1 MTFADDVAALEA
13 VRASLKPGQR
23 TRDLLAERIRQHI
36 EAAGKRS
43 LRLEDGRAVRI
54 VTDETYNAEGERTG
68 IGYFI
73 TVEKVEEVAV

>member
-23 TRDLLAERIRQHI
+23 TRDLLAERIRKHI

-43 LRLEDGRAVRI
+43 LRLEDGRKVSI
-54 VTDETYNAEGERTG
+54 GIDETYDAEGEKTG

>member
-13 VRASLKPGQR
+13 VRRQLAPGQR
-23 TRDLLAERIRQHI
+23 RRDMLAERIRQHI

-54 VTDETYNAEGERTG
+54 VIDETYDAEGKRDG

-73 TVEKVEEVAV
+73 TVEKAEVEV